1 MNQKAKGLICIIAC
15 ILIAMLIIPAN
26 SFATNITNDE
36 VQIVQINEGKCMIY
50 IKGLENTEFN
60 YALSLASN
68 TPEMQLRYT
77 HSVKDGEGN
86 QVALVEKSDYDFE
99 ANQKAYLKIKQGTEV
114 EETEIDFSEAF
125 DKEQMEEVE
134 KTTKKISTEVVDDL
148 VEEDRVDENGVHI
161 TVKVGGVKITDSPDA
176 TYYYQTKIAENE
188 YAELMNLAKK
198 IKNEYSNMD
207 MFTRIQTAKEFY
219 KLYNTVIDE
228 ATWQEVEDMTIR
240 QPKEATENSEYVV
253 LIQKATGNETI
264 TDVQFLTCKEEQTP
278 SYEKEKIITQET
290 AKLPITGDNVILIIA
305 FIAVVIAL
313 VFVFIKM
320 KNNKEKESK

>member
-1 MNQKAKGLICIIAC
+1 MNQVAKRLTGIVLTV
-15 ILIAMLIIPAN
+15 LLVMIIPAI
-26 SFATNITNDE
+26 SFAKNITKDE

-60 YALSLASN
+60 YALSLTSN
-68 TPEMQLRYT
+68 TSEMQLKYI

-86 QVALVEKSDYDFE
+86 QAALVEKGDYDFE
-99 ANQKAYLKIKQGTEV
+99 TNPKAYLKIKQDNEV
-114 EETEIDFSEAF
+114 EEIEIDFSDAF
-125 DKEQMEEVE
+125 SIEKMKEVE
-134 KTTKKISTEVVDDL
+134 NATKKIAIEVVDNL
-148 VEEDRVDENGVHI
+148 KEEDRVDENGVHI
-161 TVKVGGVKITDSPDA
+161 TVNVGGVKITDSPDA

-207 MFTRIQTAKEFY
+207 MFTRIQVAKEFY

-253 LIQKATGNETI
+253 LMQKATGNETI

-278 SYEKEKIITQET
+278 SYEKEKIVTQET

-305 FIAVVIAL
+305 FVAVVIAL

>member
-1 MNQKAKGLICIIAC
+1 MNQVAKRLTGIVLTVLLVMI
-15 ILIAMLIIPAN
+15 MPAI
-26 SFATNITNDE
+26 SFAKNITKDE

-60 YALSLASN
+60 YALSLTSN
-68 TPEMQLRYT
+68 ISEMQLKYI

-86 QVALVEKSDYDFE
+86 QAALVEKGDYDFE
-99 ANQKAYLKIKQGTEV
+99 TNPKAYLKIKQDNEV
-114 EETEIDFSEAF
+114 EEIEIDFSDAF
-125 DKEQMEEVE
+125 SIEKMKEVE
-134 KTTKKISTEVVDDL
+134 NATKKIAIEVVDNL
-148 VEEDRVDENGVHI
+148 KEEDRVDENGVHI
-161 TVKVGGVKITDSPDA
+161 TVNVGGVKITDSPDA

-207 MFTRIQTAKEFY
+207 MFTRIQVAKEFY

-228 ATWQEVEDMTIR
+228 ATWKEVEDMTIR
-240 QPKEATENSEYVV
+240 QPKEATENSEYVL
-253 LIQKATGNETI
+253 LIQKAIENETI

-278 SYEKEKIITQET
+278 SYEKEKIVTQET

-305 FIAVVIAL
+305 FVAVVIAL

>member
-1 MNQKAKGLICIIAC
+1 MNQVAKRLTGIVLTVLLVMI
-15 ILIAMLIIPAN
+15 MPAI
-26 SFATNITNDE
+26 SFAKNITKDE

-60 YALSLASN
+60 YALSLTSN
-68 TPEMQLRYT
+68 TSEMQLKYI

-86 QVALVEKSDYDFE
+86 QAALVEKGDYDFE
-99 ANQKAYLKIKQGTEV
+99 TNPKAYLKIKQDNEV
-114 EETEIDFSEAF
+114 EEIEIDFSDAF
-125 DKEQMEEVE
+125 SIEKMKEVE
-134 KTTKKISTEVVDDL
+134 NATKKIAIEVVDNL
-148 VEEDRVDENGVHI
+148 KEEDRVDENGVHI
-161 TVKVGGVKITDSPDA
+161 TVNVGGVKITDSPDA

-207 MFTRIQTAKEFY
+207 MFTRIQVAKEFY

-228 ATWQEVEDMTIR
+228 ATWKEVEDMTIR
-240 QPKEATENSEYVV
+240 QPKEATENSEYVL
-253 LIQKATGNETI
+253 LIQKAIGNETI

-278 SYEKEKIITQET
+278 SYEKEKIVTQET

-305 FIAVVIAL
+305 FVAVIIAL